1 MEDVMTPAQMDA
13 LKDGVENLY
22 FGRFDL
28 GGAPYIRHLQRVSA
42 VAEDVTGSPIVG
54 LLGLSHDVV
63 EDGLCGFEDVLMTVK
78 CWDFV
83 DDLHRLTRRRGEH
96 RSQYLRR
103 VLESEHSAVV
113 KYIDLFDNSD
123 LSRLNRKPNAN
134 DRVRIEIYQ
143 RDMVLIRTK
152 GLGICQSVD
161 FHERV
166 CQAFESYRQLPA
178 RL

>member
-1 MEDVMTPAQMDA
+1 MTPVQMDA

-42 VAEDVTGSPIVG
+42 VAEAVTGSPIVG
-54 LLGLSHDVV
+54 LLGLCHDIV
-63 EDGLCGFEDVLMTVK
+63 EDGLCGFEDIHMTIG
-78 CWDFV
+78 CGDFV
-83 DDLHRLTRRRGEH
+83 DDLHRLTRNQGEH
-96 RSQYLRR
+96 RSKYLKR
-103 VLESEHSAVV
+103 VLESENSAVV

-123 LSRLNRKPNAN
+123 FSRLNRTPNAN
-134 DRVRIEIYQ
+134 DLTRVKIYQ

-152 GLGICQSVD
+152 GPGICQSED